1 MTKNDSEKEI
11 RLENSLWDYAC
22 QVYSQAGVEA
32 ELLALQDDHGAD
44 INLILQA
51 MWLASEGKVWA
62 QACIPNDYD
71 KWMEEQVLPLRQ
83 MRRSMKA
90 DWAGYEDFRQQVK
103 KLELKAEQY
112 ALASLY
118 LNIEGLAVESAAE
131 KINLAV
137 QNMHILAE
145 YLVIENTLLQDIA
158 PYA

>member
-51 MWLASEGKVWA
+51 MWLASEGKVWT
-62 QACIPNDYD
+62 QTCIPNDYE